1 MRRRRSFKTA
11 PPMVKILRLLGFI
24 VSLIIQNY
32 TTANGK
38 IHNHKFVVSTSL
50 SLYSSLLLLFI
61 SSLIQLL
68 LQVKSASFTRLC
80 NTKEILTV
88 NGKFPGP
95 TLEAY
100 TGDELIVTVYN
111 RAKYNITL
119 HWYVLPCLRTKI
131 QTVFLQKI
139 V

>member
-1 MRRRRSFKTA
+1 
-11 PPMVKILRLLGFI
+11 MVKILRLLGFI

-38 IHNHKFVVSTSL
+38 IHHHKFVVSTSLSLSL

-61 SSLIQLL
+61 SCLIQLL

-131 QTVFLQKI
+131 QTVFLQKL

>member
-1 MRRRRSFKTA
+1 MA
-11 PPMVKILRLLGFI
+11 KILRLLGFI

-32 TTANGK
+32 TTADGK
-38 IHNHKFVVSTSL
+38 IHHHKFVVSTLSL
-50 SLYSSLLLLFI
+50 SLSLLLLFI

-119 HWYVLPCLRTKI
+119 HWYVLPCLRTKM
-131 QTVFLQKI
+131 QTIFLQKI